1 MWSCHYSALIKLYNY
16 ISNLDLYYYISLS
29 INYYFT
35 IDNNNNNNNISIKCT
50 VYIVH
55 CTVYRVQTF
64 VPDDEG

>member
-16 ISNLDLYYYISLS
+16 ISNLDLHNYITLS
-29 INYYFT
+29 IDYPFT

-50 VYIVH
+50 VY
-55 CTVYRVQTF
+55 RVQTF